1 MKGKKMKK
9 FWSGLGQL
17 AGFITILVFAFI
29 QLEALVGG
37 FGFMTVQ
44 IQDILDIILRYAVY
58 VLAGL
63 AGLELVS
70 GKKVLAFV
78 YFIILAFVIVTSFFP
93 DVITQIM

>member
-1 MKGKKMKK
+1 MKK

-17 AGFITILVFAFI
+17 AGFITILAFAFI
-29 QLEALVGG
+29 QLDALVGG
-37 FGFMTVQ
+37 FGFMTTQ
-44 IQDILDIILRYAVY
+44 IEDILDIVLRYAVY

-70 GKKVLAFV
+70 GKKALGFI

-93 DVITQIM
+93 DVINQII